1 MCGFGLEIS
10 IIGDVKGEGTKIF
23 RIFVREKQNRMNR
36 IYSLML
42 PLLLC
47 AGCGGGVAT
56 SYVINGH
63 VSNADADGNIIYL
76 SHSNG
81 DELVNLDSAIVDGGL
96 FSFQGEQEVPI
107 MAYLRFNRSLDSLA
121 APVLF
126 VLENGTIEA
135 KMDTSVSTVTG
146 TPQNATFEAYKVEA
160 HRLDSLRGLLH
171 DRYLELVDDGRIT
184 AALEQKMYGQ
194 DCRLDDEEVAL
205 AYRFIRKNRNSPA
218 SLWLLESMQSRFSE
232 AELDKI
238 LSEFGGRDKNAPI
251 LTDIAQRLRN
261 ADKIEPGNPY
271 ADVALVDMWGR
282 NTSLSGYVGYA
293 RYVVVGVW
301 QAGSEPS
308 CRAMV
313 RLGQLYREFGY
324 RGATFLS
331 VSLDN
336 DAELWRE
343 TLQRLRLP
351 AYQCMAASPD
361 EVESRYALA
370 SVPAFVVI
378 NPDGT
383 INSRNLT
390 IEQLGG
396 KLQEL
401 LPYQV
406 RRDTVSRIVVKTDS
420 LK

>member
-1 MCGFGLEIS
+1 
-10 IIGDVKGEGTKIF
+10 
-23 RIFVREKQNRMNR
+23 MNR
-36 IYSLML
+36 VYYLML

-47 AGCGGGVAT
+47 ASCGSGVET

-63 VSNADADGNIIYL
+63 VSNADADGNIVYL

-96 FSFQGEQEVPI
+96 FSFRGEQEVPI

-121 APVLF
+121 VPVLF

-135 KMDTSVSTVTG
+135 KMDTMLSTVTG
-146 TPQNATFEAYKVEA
+146 TQQNVDFETYKA
-160 HRLDSLRGLLH
+160 RSHRLDSLRSVLH
-171 DRYLELVDDGRIT
+171 DRYLDLADKGRMT

-194 DCRLDDEEVAL
+194 DCRLDNEEVDL

-232 AELDKI
+232 AELEKI
-238 LSEFGGRDKNAPI
+238 LSEFRGRDKNAPI

-261 ADKIEPGNPY
+261 ADKIEPGSPY

-282 NTSLSGYVGYA
+282 STSLSGYVGYA
-293 RYVVVGVW
+293 RYVVVGFW
-301 QAGSEPS
+301 QADSEPS

-331 VSLDN
+331 VSLDS
-336 DAELWRE
+336 DAEMWRE
-343 TLQRLRLP
+343 QVQTLRLP
-351 AYQCMAASPD
+351 AHQCMAADPD

-390 IEQLGG
+390 LEQLGS

-401 LPYQV
+401 LPYRV
-406 RRDTVSRIVVKTDS
+406 RRDTVSRVAVKADS